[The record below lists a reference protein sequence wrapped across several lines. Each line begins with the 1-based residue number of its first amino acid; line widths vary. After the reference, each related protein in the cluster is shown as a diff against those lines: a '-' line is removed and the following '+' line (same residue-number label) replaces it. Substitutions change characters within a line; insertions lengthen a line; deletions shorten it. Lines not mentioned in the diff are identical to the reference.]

1 VLCDSDQFADTRRHL
16 RPPTVT
22 YLPYRVS
29 GSTLMAV
36 GRSQLLAL
44 WPGTHSRI
52 LSGIQRAEQTVLG
65 VYLERT
71 SSRVTLLVH
80 PAHYGFS
87 TIMRYTNPRTHSL
100 TRSLFGSTESYLE
113 ERLLTGLKAN
123 KLLSSSHLIFYSL
136 KNSCKTQLCT
146 KFTRVYNEMLW
157 RQQRRNA
164 SSATIPGPPSL
175 S

>member
-1 VLCDSDQFADTRRHL
+1 MLYFFTVSVSPHAVGRHQKAGASVLCDSDQFADTRRHL

-22 YLPYRVS
+22 YLSYRVS

-100 TRSLFGSTESYLE
+100 THSQSIRKHSHTWRSV
-113 ERLLTGLKAN
+113 
-123 KLLSSSHLIFYSL
+123 
-136 KNSCKTQLCT
+136 C
-146 KFTRVYNEMLW
+146 
-157 RQQRRNA
+157 
-164 SSATIPGPPSL
+164 
-175 S
+175 